1 MTEGRAERIGIFGGT
16 FDPPH
21 IGHLVAALEVRE
33 QLGLD
38 RMLLVPANVPWQKVG
53 TRAITPAAIRLEM
66 VRAATE
72 GLAGLEV
79 SDQEIRRGGDSYTI
93 DTVEELLTEDPARE
107 IFVVFGAD
115 TEPLL
120 GTWARIEDLRAK
132 AKLVVVSRGDDRRG
146 AEVDDRVERVSI
158 PRLEVSSTELRDRVS
173 GGRLIEVLVPPAV
186 QAVIHAHRLY
196 RVAG

>member
-21 IGHLVAALEVRE
+21 IGHLVAALEVRGSWASTGCCSC
-33 QLGLD
+33 LPTCPGRRSGPGRSPLP
-38 RMLLVPANVPWQKVG
+38 RSGSRWS
-53 TRAITPAAIRLEM
+53 RAAI
-66 VRAATE
+66 E

-79 SDQEIRRGGDSYTI
+79 SDLEIRRGGDSYTI

-107 IFVVFGAD
+107 IFVVVGAD

-146 AEVDDRVERVSI
+146 ADVDDQVERIAI
-158 PRLEVSSTELRDRVS
+158 PRLEVSSTELRIALR
-173 GGRLIEVLVPPAV
+173 A
-186 QAVIHAHRLY
+186 AA
-196 RVAG
+196 